1 MKKLITLL
9 ILSAII
15 ILPLHAKEGM
25 WIPMLLKKY
34 NIEEMQQMGFKL
46 TAEDIYS
53 VNQASMKD
61 AIVIFGGGCTG
72 ELISDN
78 GLLITN
84 HHCGYGQIQK
94 HSSVEH
100 DYLTNGFWAQDPSQ
114 ELPNEGLSVTFLK
127 RMEDVTDRVLE
138 GLSDDMEG
146 KADSIR
152 KNINAIIKEATDGT
166 HFTANV
172 KPFFGGNQYFLSVNE
187 VFNDVRLV
195 GAPPSAIGKFG
206 GDTDNWMWPRH
217 TGDFSLFRI
226 YADKDNKPAAYSEDN
241 VPYKPL
247 KHFPISL
254 KGVEEGD
261 FTMVFGYPGSTE
273 QYAPSFH
280 LKMITQQVNPA
291 LIDMRTQKLQIIKKY
306 QNQDPAV
313 RIQYASKAARISN
326 SWKRWKGEISGLE
339 KLNAIEK
346 KEKYEKGFQNWADN
360 IAPEYSSLLNDYK
373 AVYNSYD
380 DYRLAYNYI
389 LEALVRNGMETVQM
403 AGRFNRLK
411 EACQK
416 DTVNIEQINRLKKEL
431 AKQLD
436 NFFKDYYQPID
447 KEVSTAVLRIYKER
461 VNPEFHPDI
470 YQLIDKKYK
479 GDINRYVDALFTKTI
494 FDDKN
499 ASMELAAN
507 FSAKSIK
514 KLQKDPTYILFSSFR
529 DVLENKVAKP
539 YAELSQKIKE
549 LDKKYMAAQM
559 AYQPDAVFYPDANFT
574 LRVSY
579 GQVKGYEPRDGVVF
593 KNYTTLDGIM
603 EKDNPDVYDYRVPE
617 KLKELYAQKHF
628 GMYETNGTVPVCF
641 VATNHTTGGNSGSP
655 VVNAHGHLVG
665 INFDRAWE
673 GVMSDMMFNP
683 EQCRNISLDMRYVL
697 FLIDKFAGANYL
709 LEEMTLLK

>member
-1 MKKLITLL
+1 MKKNIILL
-9 ILSAII
+9 FLSAFTILS
-15 ILPLHAKEGM
+15 LHAKEGM
-25 WIPMLLKKY
+25 WIPILLEKY

-84 HHCGYGQIQK
+84 HHCGFGQIQK

-100 DYLTNGFWAQDPSQ
+100 DYLTNGFWAKDKTE
-114 ELPNEGLSVTFLK
+114 ELPNDGLSVTFLK
-127 RMEDVTDRVLE
+127 RMEDVTDRVLKGISE
-138 GLSDDMEG
+138 DTKGR
-146 KADSIR
+146 ADSIQ
-152 KNINAIIKEATDGT
+152 KNIKAIIKKATDST
-166 HFTANV
+166 HYIANV

-187 VFNDVRLV
+187 VFTDVRLV

-226 YADKDNKPAAYSEDN
+226 YAGKNNKPAAYSEDN

-254 KGVEEGD
+254 KEVEEGD
-261 FTMVFGYPGSTE
+261 FTMVFGYPGTTE
-273 QYAPSFH
+273 QYAPSYH
-280 LKMITQQVNPA
+280 LKMITEQVNPA
-291 LIDMRTQKLQIIKKY
+291 LIDIRTQKLNIIKKY

-313 RIQYASKAARISN
+313 RIQYASKAASISN
-326 SWKRWKGEISGLE
+326 SWKRWIGEISGLE
-339 KLNAIEK
+339 KLDAINK
-346 KEKYEKGFQNWADN
+346 KQKYESDFQAWAD
-360 IAPEYSSLLNDYK
+360 IQVPEYASLLGDYK
-373 AVYNSYD
+373 KIYNTYG

-389 LEALVRNGMETVQM
+389 LEALIRNGMEAVST
-403 AGRFNRLK
+403 AGKFKSLQLAY
-411 EACQK
+411 EK
-416 DTVNIEQINRLKKEL
+416 DTLDQEKIEGLKNELNKEL
-431 AKQLD
+431 ND
-436 NFFKDYYQPID
+436 FYKDYYQPID
-447 KEVSTAVLRIYKER
+447 KEVTLAILRIYKEK
-461 VNPEFHPDI
+461 VTPEFLPDI
-470 YQLIDKKYK
+470 YQFIDEKYK
-479 GDINRYVDALFTKTI
+479 GDINKYVDALFTKTT

-499 ASMELAAN
+499 ATLELAAN
-507 FSAKSIK
+507 FSARDIK
-514 KLQKDPTYILFSSFR
+514 KLRKDPAFILFNSFI
-529 DVLENKVAKP
+529 DIMDNKIAKP
-539 YAELSQKIKE
+539 YIELTKNIKM

-559 AYQPDAVFYPDANFT
+559 AYQPDAIFYPDANFT

-579 GQVKGYEPRDGVVF
+579 GEVKGYEPRDGVIYE
-593 KNYTTLDGIM
+593 NHTTLDGIM
-603 EKDNPDVYDYRVPE
+603 EKDNPDIYDYRVPE
-617 KLKELYAQKHF
+617 KLKALYAQKDF
-628 GMYETNGTVPVCF
+628 GPYEVNGTVPVCF

-655 VVNAHGHLVG
+655 VVNANGELIG

-697 FLIDKFAGANYL
+697 FLIDKFAGASYL
-709 LEEMTLLK
+709 LDEMTLVE